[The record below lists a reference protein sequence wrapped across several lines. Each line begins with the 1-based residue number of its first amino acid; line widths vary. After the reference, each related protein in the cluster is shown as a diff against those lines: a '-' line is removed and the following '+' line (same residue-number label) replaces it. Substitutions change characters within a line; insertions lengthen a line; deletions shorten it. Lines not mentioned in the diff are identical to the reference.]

1 MAEDPMKELQDALGS
16 IFKSFGEIENKIK
29 LIKMNDDAVIPE
41 YKHKGDSG
49 FDLSTCEDFELK
61 KGEFRMVHTGLKV
74 ASLPPMIELQVRSR
88 SGLAAKSGVFVLNS
102 PGTVDN
108 SYRGEICVIL
118 MNVGEPISFK
128 KGDRIAQCIPAAVGM
143 NEIAMVAGDE
153 TVKSDRGENGFGS
166 TGINNNVKQ
175 NEAGVK

>member
-1 MAEDPMKELQDALGS
+1 MAEDPMKELQDALGT

-29 LIKMNDDAVIPE
+29 LIKMNDDAVVPE

-49 FDLSTCEDFELK
+49 FDLATCEDFELK

-102 PGTVDN
+102 PGT
-108 SYRGEICVIL
+108 
-118 MNVGEPISFK
+118 
-128 KGDRIAQCIPAAVGM
+128 
-143 NEIAMVAGDE
+143 
-153 TVKSDRGENGFGS
+153 
-166 TGINNNVKQ
+166 IN
-175 NEAGVK
+175 